1 VCGLNN
7 GMENAQEF
15 DPYQHWLGIPV
26 AEQPPNH
33 YRLLGIHLFEAD
45 PAAIERAAQQRMMSL
60 RSIELETHV
69 ELAQRLLKEVAV
81 AGACLLTPERKQRY
95 DLALRAQL
103 APKSPPSQNTQTD
116 QAATGQRGA
125 GAKRSK
131 PPAMSA
137 SGFSTVVADLLDELP
152 KREPAPEPP
161 GRWDE
166 WKKKLTHVAYVLIGI
181 VVAAL
186 VLTLI
191 VWIIE
196 QFTPQDFHEWISH
209 EN

>member
-1 VCGLNN
+1 
-7 GMENAQEF
+7 MENAQEF
-15 DPYQHWLGIPV
+15 DPYQHWLGIPP

-33 YRLLGIHLFEAD
+33 YRLLGIRLFEAD
-45 PAAIERAAQQRMMSL
+45 PAAIERAAQQRTMSL

-69 ELAQRLLKEVAV
+69 ELAQRLLKEVAT

-95 DLALRAQL
+95 DLALHAQL
-103 APKSPPSQNTQTD
+103 TPKASPAQNSPSEQT
-116 QAATGQRGA
+116 AAGPCVA

-131 PPAMSA
+131 PPAGSA

-152 KREPAPEPP
+152 KREATPEPP

-166 WKKKLTHVAYVLIGI
+166 WKKKLTHVAYLLIGI
-181 VVAAL
+181 VVTAM

-196 QFTPQDFHEWISH
+196 QITPQDFHQWISH